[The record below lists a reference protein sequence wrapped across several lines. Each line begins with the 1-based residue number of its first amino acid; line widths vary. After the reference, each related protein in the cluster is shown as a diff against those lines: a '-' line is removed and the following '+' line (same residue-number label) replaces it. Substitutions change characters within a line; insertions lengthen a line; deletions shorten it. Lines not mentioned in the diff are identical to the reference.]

1 MPRRPVSTK
10 GGFIVTADHHAHCW
24 RDGGEPIN
32 GINGRLKD
40 FLAAFDEM
48 VAYAKEHAVTR
59 IYVLGDIFHLKKA
72 IPVQAFDQYWLHLWQ
87 ARTLEWIFLA
97 GNHDRED
104 DRHDSVTILPFKDV
118 GRVIVEPEHDDGIVY
133 VPWLYEQERIQ
144 TFMKQLG
151 TKDYEMLVFHGE
163 MDGAVVGPTDYHIK
177 SVVTEQSFG
186 LKRFTSIYAGHLHTR
201 QEVKGV
207 WYPGSL
213 LAKDFGEIEMDKGFL
228 HVTDAGVAPVVLH
241 SPKFMTYFLRPKP
254 PEKILKQICSAIAGN
269 FVRILSAEPVDPAH
283 VKQFEQA
290 DPRMLQFKLDR
301 ATRTTVDFA
310 VPVKDKSWG
319 ELVSSYVKQ
328 KGVPEAL
335 VDEYVAYGQKILE
348 TVST

>member
-1 MPRRPVSTK
+1 MPRRSVTK
-10 GGFIVTADHHAHCW
+10 GGFLVTADWHCHCW
-24 RDGGEPIN
+24 RDGGEPVG

-40 FLAAFDEM
+40 FLTAFDQL
-48 VAYAKEHAVTR
+48 VAYAKEHEVKR
-59 IYVLGDIFHLKKA
+59 IYVAGDIFHLKKN
-72 IPVQAFDQYWLHLWQ
+72 IPVQAFDQLWLHLWQ

-118 GRVIVEPEHDDGIVY
+118 GRVIVEPEHDDHTVVY

-144 TFMKQLG
+144 KFMTQLG
-151 TKDYEMLVFHGE
+151 KREYDMLVFHGE
-163 MDGAVVGPTDYHIK
+163 MDGALVGPTDYHIK

-186 LKRFTSIYAGHLHTR
+186 LKRFRQIYAGHLHKR
-201 QEVKGV
+201 QEINGV

-254 PEKILKQICSAIAGN
+254 PEKIIRQICSTIAGN
-269 FVRILSAEPVDPAH
+269 FVRILSAEPVDPAL

-290 DPRMLQFKLDR
+290 EPRMLQFKLDR
-301 ATRTTVDFA
+301 ATRLATDIA
-310 VPVKDKSWG
+310 VPVKDRSWG
-319 ELVSSYVKQ
+319 ELVRSYVEQ
-328 KGVPEAL
+328 KGVPENLAKAYI
-335 VDEYVAYGQKILE
+335 EYGQKILE
-348 TVST
+348 SI